1 MFLLLLPSTLPRA
14 PFSPS
19 FSLMGV
25 PCGNLILVLVASTH
39 LHAESLPITATSSLP
54 AHLQHLS
61 ERPFYI
67 PTTTFIS
74 EAEAEQSTQ
83 HGRWFSKILST
94 IKNAVVG
101 TFSSS
106 GKTTK
111 TRAYVDG
118 GIDSPS
124 GDGGDDPWVPQLG
137 DKGGWFTTT
146 DKGKKVRVS
155 IVARLRQ
162 FIPVSVSISLHECTT
177 EPHPT
182 IPLPR
187 PRFTFV
193 ARASPGKR

>member
-1 MFLLLLPSTLPRA
+1 MR
-14 PFSPS
+14 
-19 FSLMGV
+19 V
-25 PCGNLILVLVASTH
+25 PCGHLILVLVAASASH
-39 LHAESLPITATSSLP
+39 LHAELLPTPIPAPSSLP

-61 ERPFYI
+61 ERHYTHTDPA
-67 PTTTFIS
+67 TGATTFIS
-74 EAEAEQSTQ
+74 EAEAEKGTQ
-83 HGRWFSKILST
+83 HGRWLSKIFSS

-106 GKTTK
+106 DKTTK